1 MPDDRYER
9 YIEKIEEIVKWLS
22 ENEYTV
28 SESKEFF
35 GAAQSFI
42 ENTAPVKEA
51 RINRENYS
59 PLSRSLMD

>member
-35 GAAQSFI
+35 EAAQSFI
-42 ENTAPVKEA
+42 ESTAPVKEA